1 MPPEEI
7 SSYGVIAA
15 ERVEERLYRVEALV
29 EKPPREQAPS
39 GLAIIGRYILTP
51 SIFRHLRSTKSDQRG
66 EIQLTNGLQSL
77 LSETPI
83 YGFEFDGVR
92 HDCGNKLGFLRAT
105 VDYALKRPDLRES
118 FLSYLKGLDLET

>member
-1 MPPEEI
+1 M
-7 SSYGVIAA
+7 
-15 ERVEERLYRVEALV
+15 

-39 GLAIIGRYILTP
+39 DLAIIGRYILTP
-51 SIFRHLRSTKSDQRG
+51 SIFRHLRSTKNDQRG

-83 YGFEFDGVR
+83 YGFELEGVR

-118 FLSYLKGLDLET
+118 LLSYLKGLDLKT